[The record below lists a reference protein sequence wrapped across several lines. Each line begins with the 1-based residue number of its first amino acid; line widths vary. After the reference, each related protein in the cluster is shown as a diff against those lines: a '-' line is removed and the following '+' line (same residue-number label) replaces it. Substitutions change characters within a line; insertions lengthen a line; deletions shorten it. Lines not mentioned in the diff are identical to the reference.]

1 LDEGFKNRFKRL
13 MPSPNLPSIALLE
26 LHCRCLSEIDNLP
39 HYHGAQW
46 SALFRALIKPFL
58 PARIDMIG
66 AGIAVIPVETG
77 VIRYA
82 AENPIHLGLVVNWN
96 YTQAVYQAL
105 TIFND
110 SSGAT
115 GHFRPGQSLRLESCC
130 CRLSGNKIVFS
141 GKHELPAVSE
151 INTIWQ
157 PLCRQSLTSE
167 IDSLRSLNTF
177 SLVFHTPLRL
187 TRPAGVKQ
195 PGHRY
200 GDEAFFLDP
209 ELHPMV
215 HFIAGIR
222 CEDSKLSENSVLS
235 IGELETPMKP
245 DAISVERGALMW
257 VDIPYGKQ
265 PTKTLGGVMGTLRL
279 TGTPDTETALR
290 LVAGQYVGAGK
301 NAAFGL
307 GYYHIPELDAVRG
320 IQPLTRGRTLL
331 ERMLSLSVLR
341 KSLDGLK
348 DSSPGPDGLTTG
360 DLRKAGN
367 AALETLA
374 CTIRQGAYRQGPLK
388 TYHLSKA
395 GGGSREIH
403 VQNVMDRLFQRAAG
417 DLLALPVEALLSA
430 SSYAYRKG
438 LNREGAARAL
448 STALAEGYSQGFKA
462 DISTFFETVNTLQ
475 LADLLE
481 GLFALDPLQRIISQW
496 FLQLKDLSLKGLPQ
510 GSPLSPVL
518 SNLYL
523 DRFDRDMTAE
533 GFRLIRYS
541 DDFVVLFREP
551 MVEETC
557 MDRIETSLKR
567 LGLALKAEK
576 TQRIEFGKPI
586 QFLGFLVTAADV
598 SEAEKV
604 ASVRHPDWLPVFQEE
619 WYDGKPVYLT
629 TICRGAFASG
639 PYLVIK
645 DTEGKAENIPWNRIS
660 RIVVVGRSP
669 FSGGVIY
676 RAIKE
681 EVPITFIDIMGRI
694 IGHSQPDTFETPE
707 MASLQRQ
714 FAADPAYCL
723 GFGREVLSAKIHN
736 SRILLRR
743 NGIDV
748 QELKKLE
755 VKAIAAENVEQLLG
769 YEGAAARMYFAE
781 IARLVAPFEF
791 KGRSFHPPDG
801 PVNAMLSFGYT
812 LLYNRIAS
820 VLKQKGFNPRIGLVH
835 QGRGNHNALASD
847 MIEDL
852 RHIAERVMLAL
863 IHRREIQPEHF
874 SISERKTVSV
884 CRLDG
889 EGFRKFIHRFEVTL
903 SGRFSFDGGEKI
915 SVNAYLDEMAD
926 KLKRSFKLGIPY
938 TPLRID

>member
-1 LDEGFKNRFKRL
+1 
-13 MPSPNLPSIALLE
+13 MPSPNLPSIVLLE
-26 LHCRCLSEIDNLP
+26 LHFRCLSEIDNLP
-39 HYHGAQW
+39 HFHGVQW

-58 PARIDMIG
+58 PVSTEITNV
-66 AGIAVIPVETG
+66 GIAVIPVETG
-77 VIRYA
+77 VVRYT
-82 AENPIHLGLVVNWN
+82 AEDPIHLGLVVNN
-96 YTQAVYQAL
+96 DYAQSVYQAL
-105 TIFND
+105 TVFNE

-130 CRLSGNKIVFS
+130 CRVSGNKIMFS
-141 GKHELPAVSE
+141 GKQDLPVVSE
-151 INTIWQ
+151 INEIWQ
-157 PLCRQSLTSE
+157 PLCHQSLASE
-167 IDSLRSLNTF
+167 IESLQTLSAF
-177 SLVFHTPLRL
+177 SLVFLTPLRL
-187 TRPAGVKQ
+187 TRPAGIKQ

-200 GDEAFFLDP
+200 GDEDFFLDP
-209 ELHPMV
+209 TLHPMV
-215 HFIAGIR
+215 HFTACIR
-222 CEDSKLSENSVLS
+222 CGVSTLSENSELS
-235 IGELETPMKP
+235 IAMPEMSMNPDELC
-245 DAISVERGALMW
+245 VVRGALMW
-257 VDIPYGKQ
+257 VDLPYGKQ
-265 PTKTLGGVMGTLRL
+265 PAKTLGGVMGTLRL
-279 TGTPDTETALR
+279 TGTPDAETAFR

-307 GYYHIPELDAVRG
+307 GYYHIPELDAVRAV
-320 IQPLTRGRTLL
+320 QTLSRGLPLL
-331 ERMLSLSVLR
+331 ERMISLSALR

-348 DSSPGPDGLTTG
+348 DSSPGLDGLTTG

-374 CTIRQGAYRQGPLK
+374 CNIRQGEYRQGPLK

-395 GGGSREIH
+395 EGGSREIH
-403 VQNVMDRLFQRAAG
+403 VQNVMDRLFQRAVG

-448 STALAEGYSQGFKA
+448 STALAEGYQQGFKA
-462 DISTFFETVNTLQ
+462 DISAFFDSVNTLQ

-481 GLFALDPLQRIISQW
+481 GLFALDPLHHILCQW
-496 FLQLKDLSLKGLPQ
+496 FMQLKDLPVKGLLQ

-523 DRFDRDMTAE
+523 DRFDRDMATE
-533 GFRLIRYS
+533 GFKLIRYS
-541 DDFVVLFREP
+541 DDFVVLFRGP
-551 MVEETC
+551 MAEEAC
-557 MDRIETSLKR
+557 MDRIVASLKR
-567 LGLALKAEK
+567 LGLALKSEK

-586 QFLGFLVTAADV
+586 QFLGFLVTASDV
-598 SEAEKV
+598 SEAEKG
-604 ASVRHPDWLPVFQEE
+604 AAARHPDWLPVFQEE
-619 WYDGKPVYLT
+619 WHDGKPVYLS

-645 DTEGKAENIPWNRIS
+645 DTEGKSENIPWNRIS

-714 FAADPAYCL
+714 FAADPSYCL
-723 GFGREVLSAKIHN
+723 GFGRDILAAKIHN

-743 NGIDV
+743 NGIDL

-755 VKAIAAENVEQLLG
+755 VKALVADNLEQLLG
-769 YEGAAARMYFAE
+769 YEGAAARMYFGE

-801 PVNAMLSFGYT
+801 PINAMLSFGYT

-835 QGRGNHNALASD
+835 QGRGTHNALASD
-847 MIEDL
+847 LMEDL
-852 RHIAERVMLAL
+852 RHIAERVVLAL

-874 SISERKTVSV
+874 NISERKTVSV

-889 EGFRKFIHRFEVTL
+889 EGFRKFIQRFEVTL
-903 SGRFSFDGGEKI
+903 SGRFSLQGGAKI
-915 SVNAYLDEMAD
+915 SANTYLDEMAD

>member
-1 LDEGFKNRFKRL
+1 
-13 MPSPNLPSIALLE
+13 MPFPKLPSIILLE
-26 LHCRCLSEIDNLP
+26 LHFRCLSEIDNLP

-46 SALFRALIKPFL
+46 NALYRALIKPFL
-58 PARIDMIG
+58 PARTGMTD

-77 VIRYA
+77 VVRYA
-82 AENPIHLGLVVNWN
+82 AEDLIHLGLVVNRN
-96 YTQAVYQAL
+96 YAQAVYQAL
-105 TIFND
+105 TVFND
-110 SSGAT
+110 SAGAT
-115 GHFRPGQSLRLESCC
+115 GHFRPGRSLRLESCC
-130 CRLSGNKIVFS
+130 CRVSGNKVMFS
-141 GKHELPAVSE
+141 GKQDLPTVSE
-151 INTIWQ
+151 INAVWQ
-157 PLCRQSLTSE
+157 PLCRQSLTTE
-167 IDSLRSLNTF
+167 IETLQSLNTF

-209 ELHPMV
+209 ACHPMV
-215 HFIAGIR
+215 HFISGIR
-222 CEDSKLSENSVLS
+222 CEDSTTSKNSVLNTVAT
-235 IGELETPMKP
+235 ETPKNP
-245 DAISVERGALMW
+245 DALRVERGALMW
-257 VDIPYGKQ
+257 VDLPYGKR
-265 PTKTLGGVMGTLRL
+265 PAKTLGGVMGTLRL
-279 TGTPDTETALR
+279 TGSPDAETAFR
-290 LVAGQYVGAGK
+290 LIAGQYVGAGK

-320 IQPLTRGRTLL
+320 IQPLSRGLTLL
-331 ERMLSLSVLR
+331 ERMLSLSALR
-341 KSLDGLK
+341 KSLDSLK

-367 AALETLA
+367 VALETLA
-374 CTIRQGAYRQGPLK
+374 RTIRKGAYRQGPLK
-388 TYHLSKA
+388 SYHLSKA
-395 GGGSREIH
+395 EGGSREIH
-403 VQNVMDRLFQRAAG
+403 VQNVMDRLFQRAAA

-448 STALAEGYSQGFKA
+448 STALAEGYQQGFKA
-462 DISTFFETVNTLQ
+462 DISTFFDSVNTLQ

-481 GLFALDPLQRIISQW
+481 GLFALDPLQRIICQW
-496 FLQLKDLSLKGLPQ
+496 FLQLKDLPLKGLPQ

-523 DRFDRDMTAE
+523 DRFDRDMAAE

-551 MVEETC
+551 MVAETC
-557 MDRIETSLKR
+557 MDLMAASLKR
-567 LGLALKAEK
+567 LGLELKPEK

-586 QFLGFLVTAADV
+586 QFLGFLVTATDI
-598 SEAEKV
+598 SETEKG
-604 ASVRHPDWLPVFQEE
+604 AAARHPDWLPVFQEE
-619 WYDGKPVYLT
+619 WHDGKPVYLS
-629 TICRGAFASG
+629 TICRGAYASG

-645 DTEGKAENIPWNRIS
+645 DTEGKSENIPWKRIS

-694 IGHSQPDTFETPE
+694 IGHSQPDTFEAPE

-714 FAADPAYCL
+714 FAANPMYCL
-723 GFGREVLSAKIHN
+723 GFGREILAAKIHN

-743 NGIDV
+743 NGVDF

-755 VKAIAAENVEQLLG
+755 VKALAAENMEQLMG
-769 YEGAAARMYFAE
+769 YEGAAARMYFGE

-835 QGRGNHNALASD
+835 QGRGSHNALASD
-847 MIEDL
+847 MMEDL
-852 RHIAERVMLAL
+852 RHIAERVVLAL

-874 SISERKTVSV
+874 NISERKTVSV
-884 CRLDG
+884 CRLEG
-889 EGFRKFIHRFEVTL
+889 EGFRKFIQRFEVTL
-903 SGRFSFDGGEKI
+903 SSRFSFQGGEKI
-915 SVNAYLDEMAD
+915 STNTYLDEMAD

-938 TPLRID
+938 TPLKID

>member
-1 LDEGFKNRFKRL
+1 
-13 MPSPNLPSIALLE
+13 MSSPKLPSIVLLE
-26 LHCRCLSEIDNLP
+26 LHFRCLSEIDNLP

-46 SALFRALIKPFL
+46 SALFRTLIKPFL
-58 PARIDMIG
+58 PTGIDMMA

-82 AENPIHLGLVVNWN
+82 AEDPVHLGLVVNRD
-96 YTQAVYQAL
+96 YAQAVYQTL
-105 TIFND
+105 TVFND

-115 GHFRPGQSLRLESCC
+115 GHFRPRQSLRLESCC
-130 CRLSGNKIVFS
+130 CRISGNNIMFS
-141 GKHELPAVSE
+141 GKQNLPAVSE

-157 PLCRQSLTSE
+157 PLCSQALASE
-167 IDSLRSLNTF
+167 IENLQALRNF
-177 SLVFHTPLRL
+177 SLVFHTPLRF
-187 TRPAGVKQ
+187 TRPIGVKQ

-200 GDEAFFLDP
+200 GDETFFLNA
-209 ELHPMV
+209 ELYPMV

-222 CEDSKLSENSVLS
+222 CEDSKPYESSVLS
-235 IGELETPMKP
+235 IAAPETPINR
-245 DAISVERGALMW
+245 DAIRIERGALMW
-257 VDIPYGKQ
+257 VDLPYGKQ
-265 PTKTLGGVMGTLRL
+265 PAKTLGGVMGTLRL
-279 TGTPDTETALR
+279 TGTPDAETAFR

-320 IQPLTRGRTLL
+320 IQPLTRGWTLL
-331 ERMLSLSVLR
+331 DRMLSLSALR
-341 KSLDGLK
+341 KSLDDLK
-348 DSSPGPDGLTTG
+348 DSSPGPDGLTVG

-367 AALETLA
+367 AALETFA
-374 CTIRQGAYRQGPLK
+374 CTIRRDGYRQGPLK
-388 TYHLSKA
+388 TYHLPKA
-395 GGGSREIH
+395 EGGSREIH
-403 VQNVMDRLFQRAAG
+403 IQNIMDRLFQRAAS
-417 DLLALPVEALLSA
+417 DLLSLPVETLLSA

-438 LNREGAARAL
+438 LNCEGAARAL
-448 STALAEGYSQGFKA
+448 STALTEGYLLGFKA
-462 DISTFFETVNTLQ
+462 DITTFFESVDILQ
-475 LADLLE
+475 LVDLLE
-481 GLFALDPLQRIISQW
+481 GLFAFDPLQRLICQW
-496 FLQLKDLSLKGLPQ
+496 FFQLKDLQLKGLPQ
-510 GSPLSPVL
+510 GSPMSPVL

-523 DRFDRDMTAE
+523 ERFDRDMATE

-541 DDFVVLFREP
+541 DDFVVLCREV
-551 MVEETC
+551 MEEENC
-557 MDRIETSLKR
+557 MARVDISLKR
-567 LGLALKAEK
+567 LGLALKPEK
-576 TQRIEFGKPI
+576 TQRVEFGKPI
-586 QFLGFLVTAADV
+586 QFLGFLVTASNV
-598 SEAEKV
+598 SLTEKGP
-604 ASVRHPDWLPVFQEE
+604 AARQPDWLPVFQEE
-619 WYDGKPVYLT
+619 WYDGKPVYLS

-645 DTEGKAENIPWNRIS
+645 DTEGKSENIPWNRIS

-694 IGHSQPDTFETPE
+694 IGHTQPDTFETPE
-707 MASLQRQ
+707 MAPLQRQ
-714 FAADPAYCL
+714 FAADMAYCL
-723 GFGREVLSAKIHN
+723 SFGREILAAKIHN

-743 NGIDV
+743 NGIDM
-748 QELKKLE
+748 QELKQLE
-755 VKAIAAENVEQLLG
+755 VKALDAENLEQLLG
-769 YEGAAARMYFAE
+769 YEGAAARMYFGE

-835 QGRGNHNALASD
+835 QGRGSHNALASD
-847 MIEDL
+847 MMEDL
-852 RHIAERVMLAL
+852 RHIAERVVLAL

-874 SISERKTVSV
+874 NISERKTVSV

-889 EGFRKFIHRFEVTL
+889 EGFRKFIQRFEVTL
-903 SGRFSFDGGEKI
+903 SSRFSFQGGEKI

-938 TPLRID
+938 TPLKID

>member
-1 LDEGFKNRFKRL
+1 
-13 MPSPNLPSIALLE
+13 MPSPNLPSIVLLE
-26 LHCRCLSEIDNLP
+26 LHFRCLSEIDNLP

-46 SALFRALIKPFL
+46 SALFRTLIKPFL
-58 PARIDMIG
+58 PTRMGMTD

-77 VIRYA
+77 VVCYA
-82 AENPIHLGLVVNWN
+82 AENPIHLGLVVNRDN
-96 YTQAVYQAL
+96 AKAVYQAL
-105 TIFND
+105 TVFNGI
-110 SSGAT
+110 SGAT
-115 GHFRPGQSLRLESCC
+115 GHFRPGQNICLESCS
-130 CRLSGNKIVFS
+130 CRVSGNKIMFS
-141 GKHELPAVSE
+141 GIQDLPAISE
-151 INTIWQ
+151 INAIWQ
-157 PLCRQSLTSE
+157 PLCCQRLTSE
-167 IDSLRSLNTF
+167 IDTLRSQSAF

-187 TRPAGVKQ
+187 TRPSGVKQ

-209 ELHPMV
+209 SLHPIV
-215 HFIAGIR
+215 HFIASIR
-222 CEDSKLSENSVLS
+222 CEDSTTSENSVLS
-235 IGELETPMKP
+235 IAVPETPTNL
-245 DAISVERGALMW
+245 DALRVERGALMW
-257 VDIPYGKQ
+257 VDLHYGRQ
-265 PTKTLGGVMGTLRL
+265 PAKTLGGVMGTLRL
-279 TGTPDTETALR
+279 KGTPDAESAFR

-320 IQPLTRGRTLL
+320 IQPLTRGLTLL
-331 ERMLSLSVLR
+331 ERMLSLSALR

-348 DSSPGPDGLTTG
+348 DSSPGLDGLTTG

-374 CTIRQGAYRQGPLK
+374 STILQGAYRQGPLK

-395 GGGSREIH
+395 EGGSREIH
-403 VQNVMDRLFQRAAG
+403 VQNVTDRLFQRAAG

-448 STALAEGYSQGFKA
+448 SAALAEGYQQGFKA
-462 DISTFFETVNTLQ
+462 DISTFFDSVNTLQ

-481 GLFALDPLQRIISQW
+481 GLFALDPLPRIIYQW
-496 FLQLKDLSLKGLPQ
+496 FLQLKELLLKGLPQ

-523 DRFDRDMTAE
+523 DRFDRDMADE

-541 DDFVVLFREP
+541 DDFVVLFRGP
-551 MVEETC
+551 MAEETC
-557 MDRIETSLKR
+557 MDRMVTSLKR
-567 LGLALKAEK
+567 LGLALKPEK
-576 TQRIEFGKPI
+576 TQRIEFGKSI
-586 QFLGFLVTAADV
+586 QFLGFLVTASDV
-598 SEAEKV
+598 SEAEKG
-604 ASVRHPDWLPVFQEE
+604 AATRHPDWLPVFQDE
-619 WYDGKPVYLT
+619 WHDGKPVYLS
-629 TICRGAFASG
+629 TICRGAYASG

-660 RIVVVGRSP
+660 RIVVVGRAP
-669 FSGGVIY
+669 FNGGVIY

-694 IGHSQPDTFETPE
+694 IGHSHPETFETPE

-714 FAADPAYCL
+714 FASDPVYCL
-723 GFGREVLSAKIHN
+723 GFGRAILAAKIHN

-743 NGIDV
+743 NGIDL

-755 VKAIAAENVEQLLG
+755 AKSLAAENLEQLLG
-769 YEGAAARMYFAE
+769 YEGAAARMYFGE
-781 IARLVAPFEF
+781 LARLVAPFEF

-835 QGRGNHNALASD
+835 QGRGSHNALASD
-847 MIEDL
+847 MMEDL
-852 RHIAERVMLAL
+852 RHIAERVVLAL
-863 IHRREIQPEHF
+863 IHRREIQPVHF
-874 SISERKTVSV
+874 NISERKFISV

-903 SGRFSFDGGEKI
+903 SGRFSFQGGEKI
-915 SVNAYLDEMAD
+915 SANAYLDEMGD

-938 TPLRID
+938 TPLKID